1 MDRRVALLTLI
12 LVLSLLVGSTLGPA
26 STDAATTTD
35 ALALTPASALAVIRF
50 APAPGQW
57 LRLQALREKLAT
69 VPEIRAVMEGGQ
81 RERIGRAM
89 TVENDVLPWLG
100 GDVALAVLPPSAASA
115 SDPDLAVLLASRDVR
130 GAERFL
136 RDLRTEIERSGE
148 PMRKRETAGVTFY
161 ARGAGPALGM
171 VRGFV
176 LLSTST
182 DRLKEMILIARGRGQ
197 SLGDSAAYQ
206 AIAGLLPPERLGE
219 IYIAPDLSGGSVSV
233 ERVANRGVAVSARL
247 TSSSLVWETVAPY
260 DLERM
265 HPDMRAWVQQ
275 PPNPLGVA
283 AALPDATVAA
293 LAVRDIPALWRA
305 TTAVVRD
312 DPTFQQSL
320 ATFEADTG
328 FNLEQDLLGWLTG
341 EVGLGLIADPTVSG
355 GLPAGAVLAIEA
367 RDRPLVEAKLAR
379 ITDVLAR
386 RHKITLSPR
395 PLDGGGAQVVDTAGP
410 AQGAGYAFAG
420 DYLLV
425 GSSVAMLREAM
436 IEPGNGLAANPRYS
450 AVREA
455 MPSAVTSLAVV
466 DMVAVRQLTAATM
479 AESQRQ
485 LDTWRAV
492 EPWLRPLAAIGSA
505 SATVGADGIGRS
517 TAVVVFDFA
526 SLGVSPSLDEV
537 SVATSLAVAQA
548 GLWEARMRLRAAVA
562 WLGHDALI
570 SQADSWLDH
579 PRAVFDAWLAE
590 RPAWA
595 AVTRLGATVSQ
606 WRSMDGP

>member
-26 STDAATTTD
+26 STDAATTTG

-57 LRLQALREKLAT
+57 LRLQALQEKLAT
-69 VPEIRAVMEGGQ
+69 VPEIRAAMEGGQ

-312 DPTFQQSL
+312 EPTFQQSL
-320 ATFEADTG
+320 ADFEAGTG
-328 FNLEQDLLGWLTG
+328 FNLEHDLLGWLSG
-341 EVGLGLIADPTVSG
+341 EVGLGLIADPAFTG
-355 GLPAGAVLAIEA
+355 GLPVGEVLAIEA

-379 ITDVLAR
+379 ITDVLAQ
-386 RHKITLSPR
+386 RHKITLSPH
-395 PLDGGGAQVVDTAGP
+395 PLDGGAAQVVDTAGP
-410 AQGAGYAFAG
+410 AQGVGYTFAG
-420 DYLLV
+420 DYLLI
-425 GSSVAMLREAM
+425 GSSVAMLRESVV
-436 IEPGNGLAANPRYS
+436 GRGDGLAANPRYV

-455 MPSAVTSLAVV
+455 MPPAVTSLAVV
-466 DMVAVRQLTAATM
+466 DMVAARQIAAAW

-485 LDTWRAV
+485 MDTWRAV

-526 SLGVSPSLDEV
+526 ALGVSPSLDDV
-537 SVATSLAVAQA
+537 SVATSLAVAQV
-548 GLWEARMRLRAAVA
+548 GLWEVRARLRAAVA
-562 WLGHDALI
+562 WLGHDALT

-579 PRAVFDAWLAE
+579 PRAALDAWLAE

-595 AVTRLGATVSQ
+595 AAARLGATVSQ
-606 WRSMDGP
+606 WRTMDGP